1 MDNFSMRTLGT
12 PLTPSTSE
20 SSSDRE
26 VTPELSR
33 RTSHFVRESVMNAI
47 IYNQGRR
54 RGSYELGMTL
64 QQQHEDLDHKFGT
77 DLEQARE
84 EQRRTVDKMKMD
96 HRTETTTISLNA
108 KRHVDEA
115 RCVMLKYQAALKNEC
130 EQNVRKMTALT
141 TMHEQERQQMKEE
154 HDYKVDH
161 LYNKISKLMAAQTAN
176 QDTVRQ
182 QYELGMK
189 KKEDYINM
197 LERKLEAA
205 EYDIRESIKDRLW
218 DNRLSARAGKTS
230 ATKANGSSTA
240 EAINRQEGTP
250 GMDQTSLVQ
259 HLRRTNAEQA
269 KLIHGLQGSVSK
281 LGRQLTEAKGQL
293 HTYPSRPVPIVY
305 PVSQPPIREA
315 ATTNFAT
322 TPMPCPQ
329 QYANGSNSQHGFPP
343 TFAHTGANTTKG
355 YHDGAQN
362 PAPQASH
369 ELPWQNGG
377 MGGANG
383 IHSEDIATAE
393 SNNQ

>member
-1 MDNFSMRTLGT
+1 MDNFSMRTLDT

-26 VTPELSR
+26 VTPELSQ

-54 RGSYELGMTL
+54 RGSYELGLVL

-77 DLEQARE
+77 DLEQVRE
-84 EQRRTVDKMKMD
+84 EHRRTVDKMKID
-96 HRTETTTISLNA
+96 HRTESTTISLNA

-141 TMHEQERQQMKEE
+141 SMHEQERQQMKEE

-161 LYNKISKLMAAQTAN
+161 LYNKISKLMAAQADN
-176 QDTVRQ
+176 QDTFRQ
-182 QYELGMK
+182 EYELWMK
-189 KKEDYINM
+189 QKEDYINM

-218 DNRLSARAGKTS
+218 DKHLSSRAVETS

-240 EAINRQEGTP
+240 EAINRQEGIP

-259 HLRRTNAEQA
+259 QLQRRNAEQA

-293 HTYPSRPVPIVY
+293 HTYPSRPVSIVY
-305 PVSQPPIREA
+305 PVSQPPVREA
-315 ATTNFAT
+315 TTSNFAT
-322 TPMPCPQ
+322 TPMPYRQ
-329 QYANGSNSQHGFPP
+329 QYVNGSNSQHVFPAA
-343 TFAHTGANTTKG
+343 FAHTDAKTRNVD
-355 YHDGAQN
+355 HDGAQN
-362 PAPQASH
+362 PAAQASH
-369 ELPWQNGG
+369 ELPLQNGG

-383 IHSEDIATAE
+383 NHSKEMAAAK

>member
-1 MDNFSMRTLGT
+1 MDNFSMRTLDT

-33 RTSHFVRESVMNAI
+33 RTSHFVRESVMSAI

-54 RGSYELGMTL
+54 RGSYELGLML

-84 EQRRTVDKMKMD
+84 EHRRTVDNMKMD

-130 EQNVRKMTALT
+130 DQNVRKLTALT
-141 TMHEQERQQMKEE
+141 SMHEQDRQQMKEE

-161 LYNKISKLMAAQTAN
+161 LYNKISKLMAAQTNN

-182 QYELGMK
+182 EYELGMK

-218 DNRLSARAGKTS
+218 DNRLAVRAGKTS

-240 EAINRQEGTP
+240 ETINRQEGTA

-259 HLRRTNAEQA
+259 QLRKTNAEQA

-281 LGRQLTEAKGQL
+281 LGRQLTEAKGQS
-293 HTYPSRPVPIVY
+293 HSRPVPIVY
-305 PVSQPPIREA
+305 PVSQPPVREA
-315 ATTNFAT
+315 ATSKFAT
-322 TPMPCPQ
+322 TPLPYRQ
-329 QYANGSNSQHGFPP
+329 QYANGSKLQHVFPP
-343 TFAHTGANTTKG
+343 AFAHTGATMTNG
-355 YHDGAQN
+355 YHDDAQN

-369 ELPWQNGG
+369 ELPLQNGG
-377 MGGANG
+377 MGGAN
-383 IHSEDIATAE
+383 SNYSKEMATAKL
-393 SNNQ
+393 NNE